1 MGKDDREMTSTPSAK
16 SIRELTKRVEEL
28 EKFMHQVITENAN
41 LKARLAEE
49 RANKSP
55 QYSQVDNSGG
65 SWIEHAR

>member
-1 MGKDDREMTSTPSAK
+1 MTSASSRK
-16 SIRELTKRVEEL
+16 SIRELTKRVKNLEE
-28 EKFMHQVITENAN
+28 FMQRVINENAN

-65 SWIEHAR
+65 SWIENAR

>member
-1 MGKDDREMTSTPSAK
+1 LTSAPSAK
-16 SIRELTKRVEEL
+16 SIRELTKRIEKLEE
-28 EKFMHQVITENAN
+28 FMGKVINENAN

-65 SWIEHAR
+65 SWIENAR